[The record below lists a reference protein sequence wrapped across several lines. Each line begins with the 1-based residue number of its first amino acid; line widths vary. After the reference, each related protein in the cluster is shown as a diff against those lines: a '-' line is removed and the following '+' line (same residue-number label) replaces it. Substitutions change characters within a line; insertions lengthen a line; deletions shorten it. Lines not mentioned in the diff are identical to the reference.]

1 MHAARPRPVSNR
13 GPREAQARRRRPKSE
28 SEEDDVSEPE
38 DVDMA
43 SEEEQSTKELEPEL
57 WQGAGALEEDGFNV
71 QGGFAGGALVYRVRC
86 TVYC

>member
-1 MHAARPRPVSNR
+1 
-13 GPREAQARRRRPKSE
+13 
-28 SEEDDVSEPE
+28 
-38 DVDMA
+38 MA

-86 TVYC
+86 TVYCYM